1 MDVTTVTSI
10 LIFSYGV
17 VFLSFSMAI
26 LALRSKRD
34 FHWVGA
40 SFLASFGVMCVFGG
54 VHVSKGPELDL
65 VNLAVFVPMLFVA
78 FTGSLVALNC
88 LGSIKRRSRF
98 ITRIACGS
106 GLIMFAGIIL
116 MAMNVEWRVI
126 YTLSYVW
133 LLTVFTSIAVMEGK
147 GLMPFS
153 TLPKAIYRFFCVLTL
168 DIALIFGMLI
178 TNYLELTLILYVLW
192 YVQIM
197 SIFVLILNAF
207 HSPAQFRLLESE
219 INKARYER
227 VTVPAERVK
236 ATISRLETLMC
247 DEELFRDPSLRL
259 EDLAK
264 LVGLSSHQL
273 SELLNLRLGQN
284 FSQFIGSYRV
294 RHAEKLL
301 IERPEMNVLEIAFE
315 CGFNSKS
322 VFNAAFRASVGL
334 TPTMYRKSVTR
345 DGGCGP
351 SRQGYVDDAR

>member
-1 MDVTTVTSI
+1 
-10 LIFSYGV
+10 
-17 VFLSFSMAI
+17 
-26 LALRSKRD
+26 
-34 FHWVGA
+34 
-40 SFLASFGVMCVFGG
+40 
-54 VHVSKGPELDL
+54 
-65 VNLAVFVPMLFVA
+65 
-78 FTGSLVALNC
+78 
-88 LGSIKRRSRF
+88 
-98 ITRIACGS
+98 
-106 GLIMFAGIIL
+106 
-116 MAMNVEWRVI
+116 
-126 YTLSYVW
+126 
-133 LLTVFTSIAVMEGK
+133 
-147 GLMPFS
+147 
-153 TLPKAIYRFFCVLTL
+153 
-168 DIALIFGMLI
+168 
-178 TNYLELTLILYVLW
+178 
-192 YVQIM
+192 
-197 SIFVLILNAF
+197 
-207 HSPAQFRLLESE
+207 
-219 INKARYER
+219 
-227 VTVPAERVK
+227 
-236 ATISRLETLMC
+236 MC